1 MNSCCRKR
9 LAPRNTAT
17 PVRRGIAASAWLV
30 PGGLLVLM
38 PKCPVCV
45 AGYVALLTGVGISI
59 PAASGLRF
67 FLIAACIAALAV
79 LAFRFTQKV
88 RAGKSPRKSIS
99 P

>member
-1 MNSCCRKR
+1 MNACCRKR
-9 LAPRNTAT
+9 LVSKDSAT

-30 PGGLLVLM
+30 PGSLLVLM

-59 PAASGLRF
+59 PAASGLRS
-67 FLIAACIAALAV
+67 FLIASSIAV
-79 LAFRFTQKV
+79 LALLVFRLAKKI
-88 RAGKSPRKSIS
+88 RAGRSPCDRLS